1 MLRML
6 CKPSLPLPVMLKTSE
21 KKKLRQGLSA
31 NQTESDT
38 ANLVG
43 TSYAQLAMELDAKF
57 GIKATPR
64 SIRHYVY
71 SMRKEYAAWSHK
83 PLTKGRPRKTAPTP
97 SELLVKEVSAYLM
110 QLTGYSESDIYRI
123 LRKATDNQWP
133 VMGKVTF
140 HKLFKESRAA
150 KSFLRIETSD
160 ELLSHCCL
168 VLGQTR
174 LKQANDA
181 DQWLLLWG
189 IEATT
194 GYFNFQL
201 INLISSKSVAKPARG
216 QPKKATFREVA
227 ELDRHGNVVMP
238 ASVLCNFL
246 VDCQRRLCLPL
257 NRVMLPD
264 EYNVAA
270 FQSSATPSMCV
281 YLSTPKLALS
291 REAMSALPDI
301 ELLHAQLEAT
311 SIRHYRC
318 AAKPFVSA
326 LRRHVRELVEAYRG
340 KLAKSVWPKYLREA
354 MPEAAALDDFYN
366 SQPKFQI
373 RTIFQKHPLIR
384 VDVMDSRP

>member
-1 MLRML
+1 
-6 CKPSLPLPVMLKTSE
+6 MLKTSE
-21 KKKLRQGLSA
+21 KKKLRQGLST
-31 NQTESDT
+31 NQPENEP

-43 TSYAQLAMELDAKF
+43 TSYSQLAKEVAVKL
-57 GIKATPR
+57 GIQATPR

-71 SMRKEYAAWSHK
+71 SIRKEDAAWSHK

-97 SELLVKEVSAYLM
+97 SELLVKEVSTYLM
-110 QLTGYSESDIYRI
+110 QLTGYSESEIYRI

-150 KSFLRIETSD
+150 KAFLRIETSD

-168 VLGQTR
+168 VLGKIW
-174 LKQANDA
+174 LKPANDA

-201 INLISSKSVAKPARG
+201 IDLSSSESVAKPARG
-216 QPKKATFREVA
+216 RPRKATFREVV
-227 ELDRHGNVVMP
+227 ELDRDGNRVLP
-238 ASVLCNFL
+238 ASVLCDFL

-264 EYNVAA
+264 ECNVAA
-270 FQSSATPSMCV
+270 FQSLATPPMCV
-281 YLSTPKLALS
+281 YLGVPKLTLS
-291 REAMSALPDI
+291 REAMSALPGI

-318 AAKPFVSA
+318 TAKPFVSA

-340 KLAKSVWPKYLREA
+340 KLAKSVWPEYLREA
-354 MPEAAALDDFYN
+354 MPEVAALDDFYN
-366 SQPKFQI
+366 SQPKFQT

-384 VDVMDSRP
+384 LRYKKMPDKQTGNAG